1 MRHSER
7 TNSFYDIGFSAL
19 ERQLAVPDIYSCKPT
34 DKRIKS
40 ALIIVNEAASPPRE
54 QSAVILC
61 DGGAEGDCVTLPAR
75 KILQLGLT
83 PVPRASGGVFIT
95 KSSNN
100 TRSTKL
106 IFAPQVTVRIQ
117 FTRPN
122 SEQVEDRA
130 VLANVTCSEDD
141 WNAVNAFASPVL
153 ETTSPI
159 VEPSSP
165 VPPIPLGPHVV
176 AAIQLSPIRH
186 RMHGEDIPEDRTDEA
201 CAVGEGLLQKLGA
214 HFNHVLHILEIE
226 EEVIEE
232 D

>member
-1 MRHSER
+1 MALFS
-7 TNSFYDIGFSAL
+7 SAL
-19 ERQLAVPDIYSCKPT
+19 GRPLPLPDFYSCKPT

-40 ALIIVNEAASPPRE
+40 TLIIVNEAVSPPRE
-54 QSAVILC
+54 LSAGILC
-61 DGGAEGDCVTLPAR
+61 DGGAEGDRVTLPAR

-83 PVPRASGGVFIT
+83 PVQRASGGVVIT

-122 SEQVEDRA
+122 SAQVEERA
-130 VLANVTCSEDD
+130 VLAIATCSEDD
-141 WNAVNAFASPVL
+141 WNAVNTTASSPVP

-159 VEPSSP
+159 VEPASP
-165 VPPIPLGPHVV
+165 VPPIPVGPHIV
-176 AAIQLSPIRH
+176 AAIQVSPIGH
-186 RMHGEDIPEDRTDEA
+186 QISGEGIAADRKDEA
-201 CAVGEGLLQKLGA
+201 CAVGEGLLAKLGA
-214 HFNHVLHILEIE
+214 HSNHVLHILEIV